1 MNKKKQKHTLI
12 QANDRLKSLRELG
25 WKPGMNK
32 KYFQDDYVYSD
43 FSIPLERIAE
53 IVFYEGLSDTRLSP
67 QSINGIIRRAIKKL
81 TKELEQ

>member
-1 MNKKKQKHTLI
+1 MKEKQKHTLT
-12 QANDRLKSLRELG
+12 QANDRLKSLRKLG

-43 FSIPLERIAE
+43 FSVPLERIAE

-67 QSINGIIRRAIKKL
+67 QSINGIIRRTLKKIK
-81 TKELEQ
+81 EGIEQ